1 VAIFQPW
8 IGKVAVAWLRSGG
21 DAGHGTVGGPVPA
34 RVAGVPFDEQ
44 RLPGVRVRQVPG
56 CGQDLDGADLLH
68 EAHLPVGPN
77 ALRDKDVVVA
87 GD

>member
-8 IGKVAVAWLRSGG
+8 IGKVAMAWLRSGG
-21 DAGHGTVGGPVPA
+21 DTGHGTVGEPVPA

-56 CGQDLDGADLLH
+56 CGQDLDGTDLVH
-68 EAHLPVGPN
+68 EARPPVGTIT
-77 ALRDKDVVVA
+77 LCDK
-87 GD
+87 